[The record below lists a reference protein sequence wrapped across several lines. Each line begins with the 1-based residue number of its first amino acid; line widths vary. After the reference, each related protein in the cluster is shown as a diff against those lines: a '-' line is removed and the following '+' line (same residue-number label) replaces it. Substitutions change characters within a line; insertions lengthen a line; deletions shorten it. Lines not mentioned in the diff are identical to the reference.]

1 MIVASLLLSLISQL
15 SSFLLCLRKSNP
27 MSDSLLIADFL
38 QPLPVPIILGD
49 EGFNN
54 MQMGSQIQAYFQ
66 DFPDLR
72 EAEIVLLGI
81 AEERGSGNG
90 VSASE
95 APDLIRKN
103 FYRLFNWHPQ
113 IKIADVGNI
122 KPGATLNDTYAAAK
136 AVIAE
141 LMAGKK
147 TVIVL
152 GGSHDLTLA
161 QYGAYVQNNQI
172 VEASCIDAFINLGIG
187 TSVRSENFLM
197 EMLTGEPNFI
207 RHYNHLAFQS
217 YFVHPSMLQT
227 MDKLRFDCYRV
238 GFVRERMEEMEP
250 VIRSSNMLSIDI
262 AAMSNAAAPANRT
275 SPNGLTGE
283 EMCSLTRFAGMS
295 DNLNSIGVY
304 GYNAKNDV
312 DELTAIQIAHMI
324 WYFIDGRNKSKTES
338 LITERH
344 NFNEYHTQLAEV
356 DTVFLQSHR
365 TGRWW
370 MQLPNQKF
378 VACSEADYRL
388 ASHNEIPERW
398 LRAQERY

>member
-1 MIVASLLLSLISQL
+1 MFAQT
-15 SSFLLCLRKSNP
+15 KP
-27 MSDSLLIADFL
+27 MSDFLIIDFL
-38 QPLPVPIILGD
+38 QPLSQAVIFGD
-49 EGFNN
+49 EELND
-54 MQMGSQIQAYFQ
+54 MQMGTKIDTYFHE
-66 DFPDLR
+66 FPNAE
-72 EAEIVLLGI
+72 EAEIILLGI
-81 AEERGSGNG
+81 TEERGTGNG

-113 IKIADVGNI
+113 LKIADIGNV
-122 KPGATLNDTYAAAK
+122 KPGASLTDTYAAAK
-136 AVIAE
+136 TVMAE
-141 LMAGKK
+141 LVAAGK

-152 GGSHDLTLA
+152 GGSHDVTLA

-172 VEASCIDAFINLGIG
+172 IEACCVDSFINLGTG
-187 TSVRSENFLM
+187 SAVRSENFLM

-238 GFVRERMEEMEP
+238 GVVRERLEEMEP
-250 VIRSSNMLSIDI
+250 VIRNSHMMSIDI
-262 AAMSNAAAPANRT
+262 AAMSHAAAPANKT

-283 EMCSLTRFAGMS
+283 DMCTLTRFAGMS
-295 DNLNSIGVY
+295 DQLSSIGVY
-304 GYNAKNDV
+304 GYNSRNDV
-312 DELTAIQIAHMI
+312 DELTAVQIAHML
-324 WYFIDGRNKSKTES
+324 WYFIDGRNKLKAEAS
-338 LITERH
+338 ITERH
-344 NFNEYHTQLAEV
+344 NFNEYHTKLAEV
-356 DTVFLQSHR
+356 DTMFLQSHR

-378 VACSEADYRL
+378 VACSESDYRL

-398 LRAQERY
+398 LRAQERD